1 MTMNNNDEFVQNF
14 DIVDT
19 EPKPGKSKKKP
30 IIIGGIVIL
39 CIIAAVSVFIYI
51 KARMS
56 PSERL
61 IEGYTEL
68 FNVSD
73 NYIADKLDIDKISE
87 SSKSTKNVEFAI
99 DSYPSEPTIEGL
111 GINSIISKNENKKKL
126 ENITGI
132 TYCGT
137 AVMSSDIYVKNNTL
151 YITVPSL
158 FDDVLK
164 IDLSKI
170 EELKDSSYILKQIPD
185 EFYKNFDM
193 SAFEDIWNTDREK
206 FSPITIADYIKRT
219 SPEEWKNISDGIK
232 ITETENRNEI
242 KLSVSGKS
250 IKLFLNKSV
259 EVITENDGFNQY
271 FEHIRS
277 KYNGNYS
284 IDDIHQS
291 LKSMV
296 SILSLFLSDGIDIY
310 TTLNSDNQITS
321 IKSENNFS
329 FMGIKLNASTNV
341 DFKGAKNPKDEY
353 YGSLTLGYNGENLIF
368 NFSKSHTS
376 TDHNKKISLKNTYNI
391 SYNDESIINMEIS
404 SDYEKMQS
412 DRNAFWAF
420 LGFGKSSDTIDNILI
435 KYKSSVN
442 VTSGFFTMDIEA
454 AGDISDVS
462 KGKSFT
468 FNADTIKISLNS
480 NEIISMSGS
489 YSITTKVSSIAK
501 PDGDTRDLLKMDEK
515 DFRKLD
521 SQINENLEK
530 LYKSYSELKE

>member
-14 DIVDT
+14 DTINT

-30 IIIGGIVIL
+30 FIIGGIAIL

-51 KARMS
+51 KTRMS
-56 PSERL
+56 LSERL

-87 SSKSTKNVEFAI
+87 SPKSTKNVEFTI
-99 DSYPSEPTIEGL
+99 DSCPSEPTIEGL

-126 ENITGI
+126 EHITGI

-193 SAFEDIWNTDREK
+193 SVFEDIWNTDSEK
-206 FSPITIADYIKRT
+206 FSPITLADYIKRT

-232 ITETENRNEI
+232 ITKTENRNEI

-271 FEHIRS
+271 FEHIRR

-321 IKSENNFS
+321 IKSKNNLS

-353 YGSLTLGYNGENLIF
+353 DGSLTLGYNGENLNF

-376 TDHNKKISLKNTYNI
+376 TGHNKKISLKNTYNI

-412 DRNAFWAF
+412 DRNAFWDF
-420 LGFGKSSDTIDNILI
+420 MGFGKSSDTIDNVLI

-454 AGDISDVS
+454 TGDISDVS

-468 FNADTIKISLNS
+468 FNADTFKISLNS

-501 PDGDTRDLLKMDEK
+501 PDGDTHDLLKMDEK
-515 DFRKLD
+515 DFRNLN
-521 SQINENLEK
+521 SQINENLKK
-530 LYKSYSELKE
+530 LFKSYSELKE

>member
-14 DIVDT
+14 DTINT
-19 EPKPGKSKKKP
+19 EPKPEKSKKKP
-30 IIIGGIVIL
+30 FIIGGIAIL
-39 CIIAAVSVFIYI
+39 CIIAAISVFIYI
-51 KARMS
+51 KAKMS

-68 FNVSD
+68 FNVSE

-87 SSKSTKNVEFAI
+87 SPKSTKNVEFAI
-99 DSYPSEPTIEGL
+99 DSCPSEPTIEGL

-170 EELKDSSYILKQIPD
+170 EELKDSSYILEQIPD

-193 SAFEDIWNTDREK
+193 SVFEDIWNTDREE
-206 FSPITIADYIKRT
+206 FSPITLADYIKRT

-232 ITETENRNEI
+232 VTETENRNEI
-242 KLSVSGKS
+242 KLSISGKS

-310 TTLNSDNQITS
+310 TTLNSYNQITS

-341 DFKGAKNPKDEY
+341 DFKGAKNPKNEY
-353 YGSLTLGYNGENLIF
+353 DGSLTLGYNGENLNF
-368 NFSKSHTS
+368 NFSKSHKS
-376 TDHNKKISLKNTYNI
+376 TDHNRKISLKNTYDI
-391 SYNDESIINMEIS
+391 SYNDESIINMEVL

-412 DRNAFWAF
+412 DRSALLDF
-420 LGFGKSSDTIDNILI
+420 LGFGKSSDTIDNVLI

-442 VTSGFFTMDIEA
+442 ITSGFFTMDIETI
-454 AGDISDVS
+454 GDISDVS

-468 FNADTIKISLNS
+468 FNADTFKISLNS

-489 YSITTKVSSIAK
+489 YSITTKVSSISK

-521 SQINENLEK
+521 SQISQNLEK
-530 LYKSYSELKE
+530 LIKSYSELKE

>member
-14 DIVDT
+14 DIVNT
-19 EPKPGKSKKKP
+19 GPKPGKSKKKSF
-30 IIIGGIVIL
+30 IIGGIAIL

-87 SSKSTKNVEFAI
+87 SPKSTKNVEFAI
-99 DSYPSEPTIEGL
+99 DSCPSEPTIEGL

-137 AVMSSDIYVKNNTL
+137 AVMSSDIYIKNNTL

-158 FDDVLK
+158 FDEVLT

-193 SAFEDIWNTDREK
+193 SVFEDIWNTDREK
-206 FSPITIADYIKRT
+206 FSPITLADYIKKT

-232 ITETENRNEI
+232 ITETENSNEI
-242 KLSVSGKS
+242 KLSISGKS

-284 IDDIHQS
+284 IDDIHQG

-296 SILSLFLSDGIDIY
+296 SILSLFFSDGIDIY
-310 TTLNSDNQITS
+310 TTFNSDNQITS

-329 FMGIKLNASTNV
+329 FMGTKLNASTNV

-353 YGSLTLGYNGENLIF
+353 DGSLTLGYNGENLNF

-412 DRNAFWAF
+412 DSNAFWNF
-420 LGFGKSSDTIDNILI
+420 LGFGKSPDTIDTILI

-442 VTSGFFTMDIEA
+442 ITSGFFTMDIETT
-454 AGDISDVS
+454 GDISDVS

-468 FNADTIKISLNS
+468 FNADTFKISLNS
-480 NEIISMSGS
+480 KEIISMSGS

-501 PDGDTRDLLKMDEK
+501 PDGDTLDLLKMDEK

-521 SQINENLEK
+521 SQISENLEK